1 MLEQRV
7 KKILDDIVDVAYGDY
22 GIPDQVFNRL
32 KWFKLRI
39 LPKEYKSKNGHYV
52 VNDHLIEVFNAYRG
66 VTQIAKTCIHE
77 VAHHIVHC
85 FYGIK
90 NVPVHGKEFY
100 DVYAHLIYAALDM
113 NIMEPDDLIDL
124 HSADHKKVAKILE
137 EYDPDPV
144 EYQMDDPVLI
154 KVMNGYKV
162 KDILKEH
169 GYKWNN
175 MEQVWELLP
184 DEDKTDDEIAFLK
197 ANNITC
203 DDPCDRMTPWYTVED
218 NGVKIDAYVLIEA
231 KGDTYALRDKLKN
244 HGFTFNTP
252 KKKAWTC
259 KVKASE
265 YNNKITEIKSDTD
278 LQCLEIKRISRKIK
292 KPNKIEPNK

>member
-1 MLEQRV
+1 MLDKRV
-7 KKILDDIVDVAYGDY
+7 KKILDDIIDVAYGDQ
-22 GIPDQVFNRL
+22 GIPEQKFARF

-39 LPKEYKSKNGHYV
+39 LPKEYKTMNGHYV
-52 VNDHLIEVFNAYRG
+52 TKEHLVEVFNAYRG

-85 FYGIK
+85 LYGIQ
-90 NVPVHGKEFY
+90 NVPMHGKEFY

-113 NIMEPDDLIDL
+113 NIMEPEELIDL
-124 HSADHKKVAKILE
+124 HSGDHKKVEKILE

-144 EYQMDDPVLI
+144 EYQMEDPVLI

-169 GYKWNN
+169 GYRWNN

-184 DEDKTDDEIAFLK
+184 EEDKTEDEVAFLK
-197 ANNITC
+197 SNNISG
-203 DDPCDRMTPWYTVED
+203 DDPGDRITPWYIVED

-231 KGDTYALRDKLKN
+231 KGDTYALREKLKS

-265 YNNKITEIKSDTD
+265 YNDKIAEIKRDTD
-278 LQCLEIKRISRKIK
+278 LQSLEIKRISRKIK
-292 KPNKIEPNK
+292 KQKKTDTNK